1 MMVRR
6 LLLLAPALLLGACVM
21 SNLEEPAE
29 LVDFEQQAEFDEA
42 WSASLSGS
50 DEDLLLALRP
60 VSDGKRVYAAD
71 QAGQVIAV
79 DLETGRKAWR
89 FDSDDSFFGAG
100 LPFSAGPAVGNGYVA
115 VASLNGDIV
124 VLNAED
130 GSVAWQD
137 QVDAEFLSAPLIES
151 GKLLL
156 RSSDGSLLSF
166 ALATGNPLWDTVRDM
181 PRLTVRGQSQPAA
194 SDGQLF
200 VAWDNGKV
208 SALDIDSGTA
218 NWETTIGAPTGASEV
233 QQLAD
238 IDGDVVVFGS
248 EVYVAGYNTNLAAL
262 AIESG
267 EILWREDLSA
277 SHGPAVSY
285 GSVVVTDI
293 DSVLRA
299 YDRLSGQS
307 LWTQDVIRARFATAP
322 SLWKE
327 FVVVGDFEGYLHF
340 FDRTTGKMLAR
351 IRHDGEPVQVRP
363 LAVGDLLVVYSID
376 GELTAYRQVGDE

>member
-327 FVVVGDFEGYLHF
+327 FFVVGDFEGYLHF